1 MKEHQIID
9 MIMTLKLSN
18 TSKLIFVALA
28 RRLDW
33 STWSKAMSVSYIYN
47 MLGGSVS
54 QRSIS
59 RALAELVT
67 MQLITRT
74 QSERA
79 DNTKLITLNTSELVR
94 LSTVPPAELDP
105 VTMSDPVN
113 MSPPVPMSDPD
124 TMSDQTLTSCHSDP
138 DTMSDNK
145 LYITLNH
152 NSKKTLSTEK
162 SNQGGSTFQFSNEG
176 DDLEIPDDVN
186 SEQTNDRIKD
196 YFKRP
201 SEPVQPVMSIQEE
214 RRARELKIME
224 AQDRM
229 SRSYRKR

>member
-1 MKEHQIID
+1 MKEHKIID

-59 RALAELVT
+59 RALAELVG

-94 LSTVPPAELDP
+94 LSTTPPAELDP
-105 VTMSDPVN
+105 DTMSDPVT
-113 MSPPVPMSDPD
+113 MSPSDTMTDPDTMSPSVTMSDLTPCHDDPVTVSDQTLTPCHDDPD
-124 TMSDQTLTSCHSDP
+124 TMSD
-138 DTMSDNK
+138 
-145 LYITLNH
+145 
-152 NSKKTLSTEK
+152 
-162 SNQGGSTFQFSNEG
+162 
-176 DDLEIPDDVN
+176 
-186 SEQTNDRIKD
+186 
-196 YFKRP
+196 RP
-201 SEPVQPVMSIQEE
+201 
-214 RRARELKIME
+214 
-224 AQDRM
+224 
-229 SRSYRKR
+229 